1 MMGMGGE
8 TPEDGVWIRITGG
21 NIRLCGGVDV
31 LDSNGT
37 IEISGGTVIVDT
49 PRLQIYGNPDG
60 IFDANGDVT
69 LSGGTYAAYAQST
82 GSVARITQNPSLT
95 VSSRIASG
103 TAVEVKSAD
112 GGVIFSDTAKNGGS
126 VFFITSDLMKS
137 GEEYTVTVGESPLT
151 FTAQ

>member
-8 TPEDGVWIRITGG
+8 TPEDGLRIRITGG